1 MLEEFVKNVQG
12 FLMSPAGA
20 FKQAGTKTL
29 GAAYQYYAM
38 LLVIFTILYGI
49 VTLAVGA
56 FMFNGYVQQLS
67 MVPLIGKLLSAQLA
81 KFGAFVMVAQLFYVY
96 MVFLLLLFGIFLV
109 GFLLHAFVILMDG
122 KKGVNDTLKTTMYAA
137 TPGLLLGWIPFICI
151 IGWVWSFV
159 LLILGFRDNNGLS
172 FEKAIMVAVIP
183 VVLWLVMLALGIG
196 VISTFMGALASLLPG
211 PFSR

>member
-1 MLEEFVKNVQG
+1 
-12 FLMSPAGA
+12 MSPAEA

-38 LLVIFTILYGI
+38 LLIIFTILYGI

-96 MVFLLLLFGIFLV
+96 MVFLLLLFGVFLV

-122 KKGVNDTLKTTMYAA
+122 KKGVKDTLKTTMYAA

-183 VVLWLVMLALGIG
+183 AVLWVLMLALGIG

>member
-1 MLEEFVKNVQG
+1 MLEEFVKNVHG

>member
-12 FLMSPAGA
+12 FLMSPAEA

-38 LLVIFTILYGI
+38 LLIIFTILYGI

-122 KKGVNDTLKTTMYAA
+122 KKGVKETLKTTMYAA

-183 VVLWLVMLALGIG
+183 AVLWLLMLALGIG